1 MWIVTVCLATHQHGL
16 ELGQPGPHAPGHRRC
31 AHALCRRAHNV
42 FDDDFFMTPR
52 RPGVTIAR
60 WPLLPT
66 DRPLRRSESESAKMP
81 THGHAIEA
89 MEATRLTNVEDVTVQ
104 EHVCRLHPP
113 VLPGRGGMFGRTLDQ
128 ITVPLP
134 VTALPAAS
142 PARVPSTAQAS
153 VLSSLHRL
161 RRRLRSPPTDFQHTW
176 RLSAVPT
183 AAPRPP

>member
-31 AHALCRRAHNV
+31 AHALPPSLWRRAGAHTTCLMMI
-42 FDDDFFMTPR
+42 FYDP
-52 RPGVTIAR
+52 PAS
-60 WPLLPT
+60 
-66 DRPLRRSESESAKMP
+66 PLRDGHCSRP
-81 THGHAIEA
+81 TAHCADLSLSQQKCPHT
-89 MEATRLTNVEDVTVQ
+89 ATLLRLWRGR
-104 EHVCRLHPP
+104 VCRLHPP
-113 VLPGRGGMFGRTLDQ
+113 VLPGRRWDVWSDSGSDHSPAS
-128 ITVPLP
+128 VS
-134 VTALPAAS
+134 ALPAAS